1 MSIPITSVNILFQN
15 MESHWIFKSEH
26 ISFKIFMTACTV
38 YINFVKYSWNHRT
51 YLLNIKIC
59 MHHWNIQSLFISW
72 KWRTV
77 HVGWIFKSHTMYNIN
92 WIFKTVHTRVCHH
105 ASSYT
110 FIYVPCLF
118 SQASSSFLVCGI
130 ILKEVKATAWSECKV
145 YWEHA
150 A

>member
-1 MSIPITSVNILFQN
+1 MSIYYSRIWKAIEYSNLNIL
-15 MESHWIFKSEH
+15 
-26 ISFKIFMTACTV
+26 V
-38 YINFVKYSWNHRT
+38 LKYLWLHVQYTLILSNIHWNHRT

-145 YWEHA
+145 Y
-150 A
+150 